1 MALEITE
8 RGREF
13 VKTVEFAA
21 GLLDVI
27 VTGLKEKFDDE
38 RLEAFAMEFIML
50 TLTERLADPDHP
62 PTREEIHAFF
72 KEHGKLMDDVLR
84 TAIDGARSMARSIKI
99 IRSTAPNAGR
109 KWVN

>member
-38 RLEAFAMEFIML
+38 HLEAFAMEFIML
-50 TLTERLADPDHP
+50 TLTDRLHDPDNP
-62 PTREEIHAFF
+62 N
-72 KEHGKLMDDVLR
+72 
-84 TAIDGARSMARSIKI
+84 GARDLRVSQRALG
-99 IRSTAPNAGR
+99 AN
-109 KWVN
+109 